1 MTAEAQMVQDS
12 TSTDRIEKNVVLR
25 ATRSRLWR
33 AITNAKEF
41 SEWFRMT
48 LDGEIVQ
55 GATLYG
61 TVNRP
66 GNEHVS
72 PIEMLIEQ
80 VEPERYFSYRWHPYA
95 LDAAVNYAAEPMTLV
110 EFILKETD
118 GGTAVTIVESGFDRI
133 PVARRALAFRMND
146 GGWTGQIKNLA
157 QYVA

>member
-1 MTAEAQMVQDS
+1 MTAEAQMVQDT

-25 ATRSRLWR
+25 APRARVWR

-41 SEWFRMT
+41 GEWFRMK

-55 GATLYG
+55 GATLHG
-61 TVNRP
+61 TVTRP

-95 LDAAVNYAAEPMTLV
+95 IDAAVNYSGEPMTLV
-110 EFILKETD
+110 EFILDETE

-133 PVARRALAFRMND
+133 PLSRRTEAFRMNNN
-146 GGWTGQIKNLA
+146 GWAGQIKNLA